1 MMGHKNSIRSAPSS
15 TTTQLRGETQMNE
28 VSQHPAQAVQQ
39 LATAYWASRC
49 LHVAAELGVAD
60 VLGDEPQTAEAIAQL
75 LGVQPAA
82 LHRILRAL
90 ANHGVFQHDG
100 ERFAHN
106 ESSRLLRTGVPG
118 SLRSLTRMMGLKVHW
133 DAYRELDSALRT
145 GRPPIAQVTKDGLF
159 PYLADHPEEAQLF
172 HEAMAEKTTMQVGL
186 VTDAYDFS
194 AFTTIGDIGGG
205 LGQLLYAVLEK
216 APQARGVLFDLP
228 ETIARAREGNMP
240 RVTYVG
246 GDFFKDL
253 IPPCDAYMMMT
264 VLHDWSDAESISI
277 LKNLQ
282 ASAPRG
288 AKLLLIEGVVEPTA
302 RNDFILDLDI
312 EMLALTTGR
321 ERTRTEWETMLSR
334 AGFRMTRIIPT
345 SAMSSIIEAELG

>member
-1 MMGHKNSIRSAPSS
+1 
-15 TTTQLRGETQMNE
+15 MNE

-49 LHVAAELGVAD
+49 LHIAAELGVAD
-60 VLGDEPQTAEAIAQL
+60 VLGDEPQTAEAIAQS
-75 LGVQPAA
+75 LGVQAAA

-100 ERFAHN
+100 TRFAHN

-118 SLRSLTRMMGLKVHW
+118 SMRSLARMMGLKVHW
-133 DAYRELDSALRT
+133 DAYRELDSAVRT
-145 GRPPIAQVTKDGLF
+145 GRPPISQVTKDGLF
-159 PYLADHPEEAQLF
+159 PYLTDHPEEGQIF
-172 HEAMAEKTTMQVGL
+172 NEAMAGKSSLQVGP
-186 VTDAYDFS
+186 VSSAYDFS
-194 AFTTIGDIGGG
+194 AFKTIGDIGGG
-205 LGQLLYAVLEK
+205 FGHLLYAVLEK

-228 ETIARAREGNMP
+228 ETIARARESGMP

-246 GDFFKDL
+246 GDFFKDPV
-253 IPPCDAYMMMT
+253 PPCDAYMMMT

-302 RNDFILDLDI
+302 RNSFILDLDI

-321 ERTRTEWETMLSR
+321 ERTRAEWEAVLSR

>member
-1 MMGHKNSIRSAPSS
+1 
-15 TTTQLRGETQMNE
+15 MNE

-49 LHVAAELGVAD
+49 LHIAAELGVAD
-60 VLGDEPQTAEAIAQL
+60 VLGDEPQTAEAIAQS

-100 ERFAHN
+100 TRFAHN
-106 ESSRLLRTGVPG
+106 ESSRMLRTGVPG
-118 SLRSLTRMMGLKVHW
+118 SLRSLTRMMGLKIHW
-133 DAYRELDSALRT
+133 DAYRELDSAVRT
-145 GRPPIAQVTKDGLF
+145 GRPPISQVTKDGLF
-159 PYLADHPEEAQLF
+159 PYLTDHPEEGQIF
-172 HEAMAEKTTMQVGL
+172 NEAMAGKSSLQVGP
-186 VTDAYDFS
+186 VTGAYDFS
-194 AFTTIGDIGGG
+194 AFKTIGDIGGG
-205 LGQLLYAVLEK
+205 LGHLLYAVLER

-228 ETIARAREGNMP
+228 ETIAQARESGMP

-282 ASAPRG
+282 AGAPRG
-288 AKLLLIEGVVEPTA
+288 AKLLLIEGVVDPTA
-302 RNDFILDLDI
+302 RNSFILDLDI

-321 ERTRTEWETMLSR
+321 ERTRIEWETLLSR

-345 SAMSSIIEAELG
+345 AASSSIIEAELA

>member
-1 MMGHKNSIRSAPSS
+1 
-15 TTTQLRGETQMNE
+15 MNE

-49 LHVAAELGVAD
+49 LHIAAELGVAD
-60 VLGDEPQTAEAIAQL
+60 VLGDEPQTAEAIAQS

-100 ERFAHN
+100 TRFAHN
-106 ESSRLLRTGVPG
+106 ESSRMLRTGVPG
-118 SLRSLTRMMGLKVHW
+118 SLRSLTRMMGLKIHW
-133 DAYRELDSALRT
+133 DAYRELDSAVRT
-145 GRPPIAQVTKDGLF
+145 GRPPISQVTKDGLF
-159 PYLADHPEEAQLF
+159 PYLTDHPEEGQIF
-172 HEAMAEKTTMQVGL
+172 NEAMAGKSSLQVGP
-186 VTDAYDFS
+186 VTGAYDFS
-194 AFTTIGDIGGG
+194 AFKTIGDIGGG
-205 LGQLLYAVLEK
+205 LGHLLYAVLER

-228 ETIARAREGNMP
+228 ETIAQARESGMP

-246 GDFFKDL
+246 GDFFKDP

-282 ASAPRG
+282 AGAPRG
-288 AKLLLIEGVVEPTA
+288 AKLLLIEGVVDPTA
-302 RNDFILDLDI
+302 RNSFILDLDI

-321 ERTRTEWETMLSR
+321 ERTRIEWETLLSR

-345 SAMSSIIEAELG
+345 AASSSIIEAELA

>member
-1 MMGHKNSIRSAPSS
+1 MS
-15 TTTQLRGETQMNE
+15 E

-49 LHVAAELGVAD
+49 LHIAAELGVAD
-60 VLGDEPQTAEAIAQL
+60 VLGDEPQTAEAIAQS
-75 LGVQPAA
+75 LGVQAAA

-100 ERFAHN
+100 TRFAHN

-118 SLRSLTRMMGLKVHW
+118 SMRSLARMMGLKVHW
-133 DAYRELDSALRT
+133 DAYRELDSAVRT
-145 GRPPIAQVTKDGLF
+145 GRPPISQVTKDGLF
-159 PYLADHPEEAQLF
+159 PYLTDHPEEGQIF
-172 HEAMAEKTTMQVGL
+172 NEAMAGKSSLQVGP
-186 VTDAYDFS
+186 VSSAYDFS
-194 AFTTIGDIGGG
+194 AFKTIGDIGGG
-205 LGQLLYAVLEK
+205 FGHLLYAVLEK

-228 ETIARAREGNMP
+228 ETIARARESGMP

-246 GDFFKDL
+246 GDFFKDPV
-253 IPPCDAYMMMT
+253 PPCDAYMMMT

-302 RNDFILDLDI
+302 RNSFILDLDI

-321 ERTRTEWETMLSR
+321 ERTRTEWDTLLSR
-334 AGFRMTRIIPT
+334 AGFRLTRIIST
-345 SAMSSIIEAELG
+345 SASSSIIEAELVEAGPA

>member
-1 MMGHKNSIRSAPSS
+1 
-15 TTTQLRGETQMNE
+15 MNE

-49 LHVAAELGVAD
+49 LHIAAELGVAD
-60 VLGDEPQTAEAIAQL
+60 VLGDEPQTAEAIAQS
-75 LGVQPAA
+75 LGVQAAA

-100 ERFAHN
+100 AHFAHN

-118 SLRSLTRMMGLKVHW
+118 SMRSLARMMGLKVHW
-133 DAYRELDSALRT
+133 DAYRELDSAVRT
-145 GRPPIAQVTKDGLF
+145 GRPPISQVTKDGLF
-159 PYLADHPEEAQLF
+159 PYLTDHPEEGQIF
-172 HEAMAEKTTMQVGL
+172 NEAMAGKSSLQVGP
-186 VTDAYDFS
+186 VSRAYDFS
-194 AFTTIGDIGGG
+194 AFKTIGDIGGG
-205 LGQLLYAVLEK
+205 FGHLLYAVLEK

-228 ETIARAREGNMP
+228 ETIARARESGMP

-246 GDFFKDL
+246 GDFFKDPV
-253 IPPCDAYMMMT
+253 PPCDAYMMMT

-302 RNDFILDLDI
+302 RNSFILDLDI

-321 ERTRTEWETMLSR
+321 ERTRTEWDTLLSR
-334 AGFRMTRIIPT
+334 AGFRLTRIIST
-345 SAMSSIIEAELG
+345 STSSSIIEAELVEAGLA

>member
-1 MMGHKNSIRSAPSS
+1 
-15 TTTQLRGETQMNE
+15 MNE

-60 VLGDEPQTAEAIAQL
+60 VLGDEPQTAEAIAQS
-75 LGVQPAA
+75 LGVQAAA

-100 ERFAHN
+100 AHFAHN

-118 SLRSLTRMMGLKVHW
+118 SMRSLARMMGLKVHW
-133 DAYRELDSALRT
+133 DAYRELDSAVRT
-145 GRPPIAQVTKDGLF
+145 GRPPISQVTKDGLF
-159 PYLADHPEEAQLF
+159 PYLTDHPEEGQIF
-172 HEAMAEKTTMQVGL
+172 NEAMAGKSSLQVGP
-186 VTDAYDFS
+186 VSSAYDFS
-194 AFTTIGDIGGG
+194 AFKTIGDIGGG
-205 LGQLLYAVLEK
+205 FGHLLYAVLEK

-228 ETIARAREGNMP
+228 ETIARARESGMP

-246 GDFFKDL
+246 GDFFKDPV
-253 IPPCDAYMMMT
+253 PPCDAYMMMT

-302 RNDFILDLDI
+302 RNSFILDLDI

-321 ERTRTEWETMLSR
+321 ERTRTEWDTLLSR
-334 AGFRMTRIIPT
+334 AGFRLTRIIST
-345 SAMSSIIEAELG
+345 SASPSIIEAELFEAGPA

>member
-1 MMGHKNSIRSAPSS
+1 
-15 TTTQLRGETQMNE
+15 MNE

-39 LATAYWASRC
+39 LATAYWTSRC

-60 VLGDEPQTAEAIAQL
+60 VLGDEPQTAETIAQS

-145 GRPPIAQVTKDGLF
+145 GRPPIAQVTKDGFF
-159 PYLADHPEEAQLF
+159 PYLADHPEESRLF
-172 HEAMAEKTTMQVGL
+172 NEAMAGKSGMQVGL
-186 VTDAYDFS
+186 VTAAYDFS
-194 AFTTIGDIGGG
+194 AFKTIGDIGGG
-205 LGQLLYAVLEK
+205 LGHLLYAVLER

-228 ETIARAREGNMP
+228 ETIARASESKMP
-240 RVTYVG
+240 RVSYVG
-246 GDFFKDL
+246 GDFFKDP
-253 IPPCDAYMMMT
+253 IPPCDVYMMMT

-282 ASAPRG
+282 AGAPSG
-288 AKLLLIEGVVEPTA
+288 AKLLFIEGVVDPTA
-302 RNDFILDLDI
+302 RNNFILDLDI
-312 EMLALTTGR
+312 EMLVMTTGR

-334 AGFRMTRIIPT
+334 AGFRMTRIISTPT
-345 SAMSSIIEAELG
+345 SSSIIEAELT

>member
-1 MMGHKNSIRSAPSS
+1 
-15 TTTQLRGETQMNE
+15 MNE
-28 VSQHPAQAVQQ
+28 VTQHPAQVVQQ
-39 LATAYWASRC
+39 LATGYWASRC
-49 LHVAAELGVAD
+49 LHIAAEFGVAD
-60 VLGDEPQTAEAIAQL
+60 VLGDEPRTAEAIAQS
-75 LGVQPAA
+75 LGVQSAA
-82 LHRILRAL
+82 LHRILRAC

-100 ERFAHN
+100 THFAHN
-106 ESSRLLRTGVPG
+106 EPSRLLRTGVPG
-118 SLRSLTRMMGLKVHW
+118 SQRSLTRMMGLKVHW

-145 GRPPIAQVTKDGLF
+145 GRSPITQVTPDGLF
-159 PYLADHPEEAQLF
+159 PYLAAHPQEAQLF
-172 HEAMAEKTTMQVGL
+172 HEAMAEKTNVQVGL
-186 VTDAYDFS
+186 VTDAYDFR
-194 AFTTIGDIGGG
+194 AFETIGDIGGG

-228 ETIARAREGNMP
+228 ETIARAREINMP

-246 GDFFKDL
+246 GDFFKDPV
-253 IPPCDAYMMMT
+253 PPCDAYMMMT

-282 ASAPRG
+282 ASAPHG

-334 AGFRMTRIIPT
+334 AGFRMTRTIPT
-345 SAMSSIIEAELG
+345 SAMSSIIEAEPA